1 MVIQWVDGQVQIL
14 HAEEYQRPDY
24 NEILNITWDLIWK
37 YNLTNIYI
45 DGANPAV
52 IRSLKQ
58 RMGENSDYET
68 ELSGYTSDYGKEY
81 AQDLI
86 KKSWRVVPINFSQ
99 EHKQMLMHTKK
110 ILEKGFLVID
120 PEFNKLITSLRTA
133 VDNEGFW
140 TRKVQHITIF

>member
-1 MVIQWVDGQVQIL
+1 MGIFAFGVVVIQWVDGQVQIL

-24 NEILNITWDLIWK
+24 NEMLDITWDLIWK
-37 YNLTNIYI
+37 YNLTKIYI
-45 DGANPAV
+45 DGANPAI

-86 KKSWRVVPINFSQ
+86 KKSWKVVPINFSQ
-99 EHKQMLMHTKK
+99 EHKQML
-110 ILEKGFLVID
+110 
-120 PEFNKLITSLRTA
+120 ITQ
-133 VDNEGFW
+133 
-140 TRKVQHITIF
+140 K